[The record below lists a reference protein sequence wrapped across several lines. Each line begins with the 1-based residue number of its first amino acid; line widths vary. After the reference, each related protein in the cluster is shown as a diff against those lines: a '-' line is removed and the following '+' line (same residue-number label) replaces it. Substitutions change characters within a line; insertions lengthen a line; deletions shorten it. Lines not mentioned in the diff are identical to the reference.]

1 MANAKPVRVGIIG
14 CGFFAPNHVHS
25 WAQMPGVEIAALCDL
40 NEEKARQLAERTGIM
55 APVFANVAAMI
66 DQAKPDFIDIITSP
80 ETHPD
85 LVAFAAERRMP
96 TIVQKPMSL
105 DFAASRKM
113 VDAMAKAKVP
123 FMVHENFRF
132 QAPIREVG
140 KIVRSGE
147 IGRPTYAIISFRTG
161 YDIYAGQPYLAKIK
175 RFVLLDLGVHVL
187 DVARFILGEAERVH
201 CEVQSVKPGIAGED
215 MASMLVRHTEGAMS
229 VVECSYF
236 SPLADDPF
244 PETLISVEGTDGA
257 VTLSAGYNIA
267 VRSGDKIRRLN
278 GDAKV
283 LPWASKPWHVVQDS
297 VLRTQEHW
305 LDCFRRGV
313 EPEISGRDNLATLAL
328 VEASYESVANRT
340 SARPVLIA
348 GKNA

>member
-1 MANAKPVRVGIIG
+1 MANSNPIRVGIIG
-14 CGFFAPNHVHS
+14 CGFFAPNHVNS
-25 WAQMPGVEIAALCDL
+25 WVQMPGVEIAALCDL
-40 NEEKARQLAERTGIM
+40 NEERARQLADRTGLK
-55 APVFANVAAMI
+55 APVFADVTRMI
-66 DQAKPDFIDIITSP
+66 DQTKPDFIDIITSP

-85 LVAFAAERRMP
+85 LVAFAAEHRIP
-96 TIVQKPMSL
+96 AIVQKPMSL

-113 VDAMAKAKVP
+113 VESMDEANLP

-132 QAPIREVG
+132 QSPIREVG

-147 IGRPTYAIISFRTG
+147 IGKPTYAMISFRTG
-161 YDIYAGQPYLAKIK
+161 YDIYAGQPYLAKVK

-187 DVARFILGEAERVH
+187 DVARYLLGEAERVH

-215 MASMLVRHTEGAMS
+215 MASMLVRHINGAMS
-229 VVECSYF
+229 VVECSYA
-236 SPLADDPF
+236 SPLADEPF
-244 PETLISVEGTDGA
+244 PETMISVEGTDGA

-267 VRSGDKIRRLN
+267 VRSGTKVRRLN
-278 GDAKV
+278 ADAKV

-313 EPEISGRDNLATLAL
+313 ESEISGRDNLATLAL
-328 VEASYESVANRT
+328 VEASYESVAKKT
-340 SARPVLIA
+340 AVRPVLTA
-348 GKNA
+348 TRNG